1 MKKYIGICSCVW
13 FVFDLLLLFVV
24 CVCMRAYLCFFV
36 VLFCVHRCEC
46 KDCVYM
52 CTHVVFLSLGWGGS
66 SVFVVALRI
75 IVCVDILH
83 LGINTK
89 RHFNVLN

>member
-46 KDCVYM
+46 M
-52 CTHVVFLSLGWGGS
+52 HVCICAHMWSFFHWDGGAVQFLL
-66 SVFVVALRI
+66 
-75 IVCVDILH
+75 LH
-83 LGINTK
+83 LE
-89 RHFNVLN
+89 